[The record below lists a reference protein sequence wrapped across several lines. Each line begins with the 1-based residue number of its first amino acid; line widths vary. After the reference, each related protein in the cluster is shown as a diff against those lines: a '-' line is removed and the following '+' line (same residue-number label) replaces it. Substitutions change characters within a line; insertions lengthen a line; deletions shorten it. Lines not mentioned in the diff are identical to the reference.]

1 MKTASSVLIAVA
13 TELSELAKREL
24 PELRKGE
31 EILREWYENGT
42 NFRET
47 KLNERTFIATFDF
60 RQRKSRRMAVRGG
73 NKND

>member
-42 NFRET
+42 YFRET
-47 KLNERTFIATFDF
+47 QLNERTFIATFDF

-73 NKND
+73 N